1 MSRWTM
7 MALRGAWLV
16 IAVIG
21 PSVTRGDEE
30 LGQYYEQLR
39 RRGLYTLAAETAQR
53 RLREPQLGAERQ
65 LELVLELSRTWSEQA
80 LHVQGP
86 QQRELWGRAASILD
100 EERGRQP
107 DQAWVLESQGALVVA
122 TQAASGRWDVE
133 AAPHDRPLRRRYL
146 QVTTA
151 ARERLPTQIDALSL
165 VLKRGR
171 QDERGPALHQVRM
184 LLGRLLVTYGEV
196 LRDRVA
202 VGEQPPPDRAA
213 DLLAAATA
221 FQQGLGHTVDPK
233 GTWRGRLGLAEVA
246 RLRHD
251 FPAAREHCA
260 AMLGEPQLEEAALQ
274 AVEACRIRCLLDEGE
289 PLRAAEA
296 LLALRQARPLLIGEV
311 WWLQL
316 QTLIRLR
323 EDPALQADAAL
334 QANLATEA
342 ELVLTRVAEQAGAV
356 WLRRCRQLL
365 DRAEARRRM
374 GPELSRRLE
383 TAEAEYLAGERV
395 AAVEAYTAAI
405 AAAEQA
411 GRADLAAD
419 WRYTQGSIRLELDDY
434 EGAIASF
441 LPLADALSPQPRSAA
456 AHLLLAFARGRLY
469 DAQRTQSRRIAYET
483 VLTTHLSRFADD
495 VTADDARL
503 MLALLEEQRLQASK
517 ALPHYLAVRVGHA
530 RYDVATAGAARC
542 LETIVLRLRQRGLSA
557 DEFLATGLR
566 ELPARLEALP
576 RETSWS
582 PAWAEVA
589 VRLARLQLLSTPPRY
604 ADAAA
609 MLERVDR
616 EFARVVDPA
625 ALDGWRPWTDAA
637 LPVALIAMAGT
648 GQMPAARERLAAPA
662 LEEPARL
669 VAVVEGL
676 DQLAQRP
683 AAGQFVDV
691 TELLVEALARL
702 EPHRATLSAIER
714 ERCDLIRLR
723 TFLVTGRIAEGLPL
737 VKELRASAGQDRA
750 KLLALA
756 RLLGD
761 IDNVPT
767 QVEALALWRA
777 IEGLE
782 QAGTD
787 DWLIARAGVIHGLW
801 LTGDHAEARRLLKLT
816 RLLYPELKPPA
827 LKARFETLEEQLRPR

>member
-1 MSRWTM
+1 MV
-7 MALRGAWLV
+7 LRGALLA
-16 IAVIG
+16 IAGIG
-21 PSVTRGDEE
+21 PCATWGGEE
-30 LGQYYEQLR
+30 VAQYYEQLR
-39 RRGLYTLAAETAQR
+39 RRGLFTLAAETAQR
-53 RLREPQLGAERQ
+53 RLLEPQLVADQR
-65 LELVLELSRTWSEQA
+65 LELVLELSRTWAEQA
-80 LHVQGP
+80 LHIHGL
-86 QQRELWGRAASILD
+86 QQSELWERAATILD
-100 EERGRQP
+100 EERRRQP
-107 DQAWVLESQGALVVA
+107 DQGWLLDSQGALVAA

-133 AAPHDRPLRRRYL
+133 AAPYDRPLRRRYL
-146 QVTTA
+146 QVTTI
-151 ARERLPTQIDALSL
+151 ARERLPTQIEALSL

-171 QDERGPALHQVRM
+171 KDEGGPAPSQVRA

-202 VGEQPPPDRAA
+202 VGDQPPPDRAA

-221 FQQGLGHTVDPK
+221 LQQGLGHTVDPK
-233 GTWRGRLGLAEVA
+233 DAWRGRLGLAEVA
-246 RLRHD
+246 RLRRD

-260 AMLGEPQLEEAALQ
+260 AILGEPQLEEAALQ

-323 EDPALQADAAL
+323 EDPALQADAAM
-334 QANLATEA
+334 QANLATEM
-342 ELVLTRVAEQAGAV
+342 ELVLTRVAEQAGGV
-356 WLRRCRQLL
+356 WLHRCRKLL

-374 GPELSRRLE
+374 GPDLSQRLE
-383 TAEAEYLAGERV
+383 TAEAEYLAVERV
-395 AAVEAYTAAI
+395 AAVEAYTDAI
-405 AAAEQA
+405 AAAEEA
-411 GRADLAAD
+411 GRGDLAAD
-419 WRYTQGSIRLELDDY
+419 WRYTQGSIRLELEDY
-434 EGAIASF
+434 EAAIASF
-441 LPLADALSPQPRSAA
+441 QPLADTQPPHPRSAA

-483 VLTTHLSRFADD
+483 VLTTHLSRFADE

-517 ALPHYLAVRVGHA
+517 ALPHYLAVRPNHA

-542 LETIVLRLRQRGLSA
+542 LETIILRLRQRGLSA

-566 ELPARLEALP
+566 ALPARLEALP

-589 VRLARLQLLSTPPRY
+589 VRLARLQLLDTPPRY
-604 ADAAA
+604 AEAAA
-609 MLERVDR
+609 ILERIDR

-625 ALDGWRPWTDAA
+625 VLDGWRPWTDAA
-637 LPVALIAMAGT
+637 IPVALIAMAGT

-669 VAVVEGL
+669 VAVVDGL
-676 DQLAQRP
+676 DQLSQRP

-702 EPHRATLSAIER
+702 EPHRATLSAPER

-723 TFLVTGRIAEGLPL
+723 TFLVTGRVAEGFPL
-737 VKELRASAGQDRA
+737 VKELRTSAGRDRA
-750 KLLALA
+750 KLLTLA

-761 IDNVPT
+761 IDNVPA
-767 QVEALALWRA
+767 QVEALALWRT

-787 DWLIARAGVIHGLW
+787 DWLTARAGAIHGLW

-816 RLLYPELKPPA
+816 RLLYPELKSPA
-827 LKARFETLEEQLRPR
+827 LKARYDALEEQLRPR